1 MSKYQVG
8 DKVFVNDFAAPNGA
22 MTRYMLEE
30 FGGMVATIR
39 RVISP
44 LGRHTTYQITEDP
57 VGFEFT
63 ENDLSPLESS
73 LVSLPEN
80 TMTQRIEIPVPGGH
94 LVAETTGGADY
105 PAIHV
110 FFVASGDEV
119 EHGLCFAEVC
129 ATEKPDEIR
138 VGTYF
143 RDCDEVKEIT
153 EYPMWK
159 KEEDDV

>member
-1 MSKYQVG
+1 MSRYNVG
-8 DKVFVNDFAAPNGA
+8 DRVYINNFADENGA
-22 MTRYMLEE
+22 MTKVMLEE
-30 FGGMVATIR
+30 FGGKIATIK
-39 RVISP
+39 RVFEIGSYA
-44 LGRHTTYQITEDP
+44 TYQILEDP

-63 ENDLSPLESS
+63 EFDMSPSYIAK
-73 LVSLPEN
+73 
-80 TMTQRIEIPVPGGH
+80 QRIELPVPGGH

-105 PAIHV
+105 PSIHI
-110 FFVASGDEV
+110 FFIASGGEI

-143 RDCDEVKEIT
+143 RDCDDVKDIIVF
-153 EYPMWK
+153 PMWA